1 MLLFLCSILLLFLIS
16 VTIILVGIIGHKLY
30 VRKLAKKYTYQEINE
45 RINDVSVVISNTN
58 YKGKMLENLLDHKEL
73 WEQVKEYKRTHF

>member
-1 MLLFLCSILLLFLIS
+1 MILILYAIVFMFLLS
-16 VTIILVGIIGHKLY
+16 VIIIMVGMVEHKIY
-30 VRKLAKKYTYQEINE
+30 IRRLAKRHTYQEINE
-45 RINDVSVVISNTN
+45 KIDKDLEEINNTN